1 MADSLLLRPRLTG
14 IHQVQAVLAGGLDS
28 APWCHWSLQ
37 VQGTGLL
44 SPCLTS
50 RVRSQVVCLASSR
63 GMRTH
68 QAVTLALRFNPSP
81 GSISDVHL
89 LCYGPFSTALTHGQR
104 PPCPHAG
111 KADLVS
117 TCSHLKELP

>member
-1 MADSLLLRPRLTG
+1 MADRLILRPRLTG
-14 IHQVQAVLAGGLDS
+14 THQVQAVPAGGLDS

-37 VQGTGLL
+37 VQGAGLL

-63 GMRTH
+63 GMRSH
-68 QAVTLALRFNPSP
+68 QAVTLALRFNSSPGSP

-89 LCYGPFSTALTHGQR
+89 LCYGPFNTALTHGQR
-104 PPCPHAG
+104 
-111 KADLVS
+111 DLPVPMQVKQ
-117 TCSHLKELP
+117 T